1 MTNEVAQA
9 RLWSRSFRST
19 TVGIF
24 SLAFLFAFEAI
35 AVATIMPVVARDL
48 DGIAL
53 YAIAFS
59 APVAV
64 SVVAI
69 TTAGGWIDVRGPA
82 PALRIGVALFS
93 AGLIAAGLAPGML
106 VFLAGR
112 AMQGFGSGLAG
123 VGLYVIIARAYPE
136 SMRARVFTVITS
148 AWVAPALVGPVI
160 AGAIGELVGWRWVF
174 LGAPVFAVVSYA
186 ALVPALRRMPGA
198 GRMSAPGGTPARD
211 RRPSDRARV
220 CWAAMAAAG
229 ILSLAYAG
237 QRGVPWWPALLAISI
252 AAVVFAAPR
261 LLPAGTWLAR
271 PGLPSVIAVRG
282 LIGAAFVCAEVYL
295 PLSLVEN
302 RGFSTTQ
309 AGFVLTAAAIAW
321 FVGSW
326 LAANIEHLDDK
337 VLRVRIGALCVAG
350 GVAAV
355 ATSVD
360 PDIWSGVAIA
370 GWSLAGLG
378 MGMALST
385 LSVLLLGHSPPG
397 EVGANSS
404 AMQINDAVTESLG
417 LAIGSVV
424 FAALLATAP
433 TWGFVLNFMGSFAI
447 AVLALILT
455 RRLSN

>member
-1 MTNEVAQA
+1 MTNDVAQV
-9 RLWSRSFRST
+9 RLWSRSFRGT

-69 TTAGGWIDVRGPA
+69 AIAGGWIDSRGPA
-82 PALRIGVALFS
+82 PALRVGVALFS

-106 VFLAGR
+106 VFLASR

-160 AGAIGELVGWRWVF
+160 AGAIDELVGWRWVF
-174 LGAPVFAVVSYA
+174 LGAPIFAVVSYA
-186 ALVPALRRMPGA
+186 ALAPALRRMPALCGA
-198 GRMSAPGGTPARD
+198 PARD

-220 CWAAMAAAG
+220 GWAAMAAAG

-237 QRGVPWWPALLAISI
+237 QRGVSWWPALLAISI

-261 LLPAGTWLAR
+261 LLPAGTWLAH

-282 LIGAAFVCAEVYL
+282 LIGAAFICAEVYL

-302 RGFSTTQ
+302 RGFSTTL
-309 AGFVLTAAAIAW
+309 AGFVLTTAAIAW

-326 LAANIEHLDDK
+326 LAANIPHLDDK

-360 PDIWSGVAIA
+360 PDIWSGVAIT

-378 MGMALST
+378 TGMALST
-385 LSVLLLGHSPPG
+385 LSVLLLGHSAPG
-397 EVGANSS
+397 EEGANSS

-424 FAALLATAP
+424 FAALLASAP
-433 TWGFVLNFMGSFAI
+433 TWGFALNFMGSFAI
-447 AVLALILT
+447 ALLALILT